1 MFLRYNFLL
10 MKKEEQRMK
19 KYAYIRVSSKDQNI
33 DRQVLAM
40 EDIGLIKKQMIID
53 YQTGKDFN
61 RQNYRKLV
69 KKLKRG
75 DDLYIKSIDRLGR
88 NYDEILSEWRYLTT
102 IKQVNIIVLDFP
114 LLDTRHKVNGIT
126 GKFLADL
133 VLQVLSYVAQVEREN
148 INQRQREGI
157 KVAKEKGIKFG
168 RPKKE
173 YPENFLQ
180 VAKLWKR
187 RELSLREGAEK
198 LNVSHST
205 FSRWLKQHDFK

>member
-1 MFLRYNFLL
+1 
-10 MKKEEQRMK
+10 MK

-33 DRQVLAM
+33 DRQVMAM
-40 EDIGLIKKQMIID
+40 EGIGLIKKQMIID

-75 DDLYIKSIDRLGR
+75 DELYIKSIDRLGR
-88 NYDEILSEWRYLTT
+88 NYDEILAEWRYLTT
-102 IKQVNIIVLDFP
+102 AKQINIIVLDFP

-157 KVAKEKGIKFG
+157 KIAKEKGVKFG

-173 YPENFLQ
+173 YPENFLE
-180 VAKLWKR
+180 VARMWREGNISLRDGAKL
-187 RELSLREGAEK
+187 LSISHTTFSNWLREK
-198 LNVSHST
+198 S
-205 FSRWLKQHDFK
+205 FK

>member
-1 MFLRYNFLL
+1 
-10 MKKEEQRMK
+10 MK

-40 EDIGLIKKQMIID
+40 ESIGLIKTQMIID

-75 DDLYIKSIDRLGR
+75 DELYIKSIDRLGR
-88 NYDEILSEWRYLTT
+88 NYDEILAEWRYLTT
-102 IKQVNIIVLDFP
+102 VKQINIIVLDFP

-133 VLQVLSYVAQVEREN
+133 VLHVLSYVAQVEREN

-173 YPENFLQ
+173 YPDNFDT
-180 VAKLWKR
+180 VAWMWKKGAV
-187 RELSLREGAEK
+187 SLREGADMLE
-198 LNVSHST
+198 VSHTT
-205 FSRWLKQHDFK
+205 FSRWLIEKGFK

>member
-1 MFLRYNFLL
+1 
-10 MKKEEQRMK
+10 
-19 KYAYIRVSSKDQNI
+19 
-33 DRQVLAM
+33 
-40 EDIGLIKKQMIID
+40 MIID

-75 DDLYIKSIDRLGR
+75 DELYIKSIDRLGR
-88 NYDEILSEWRYLTT
+88 NYDEILAEWRYLTT
-102 IKQVNIIVLDFP
+102 VKQINIIVLDFP
-114 LLDTRHKVNGIT
+114 LLDTRLKVNGIT

-157 KVAKEKGIKFG
+157 KIAKEKGVKFG

-173 YPENFLQ
+173 YPENFLE
-180 VAKLWKR
+180 VARMWREGNISLRDGAKL
-187 RELSLREGAEK
+187 LSISHTTFSNWLREK
-198 LNVSHST
+198 S
-205 FSRWLKQHDFK
+205 FK

>member
-1 MFLRYNFLL
+1 
-10 MKKEEQRMK
+10 MK

-40 EDIGLIKKQMIID
+40 ESIGLIKTQMIID

-75 DDLYIKSIDRLGR
+75 DELYIKSIDRLGR
-88 NYDEILSEWRYLTT
+88 NYDEILAEWPYLTT
-102 IKQVNIIVLDFP
+102 VKQINIIVLDFP

-157 KVAKEKGIKFG
+157 KVAKEKGIQFG

-173 YPENFLQ
+173 YPDNFDT
-180 VAKLWKR
+180 VA
-187 RELSLREGAEK
+187 
-198 LNVSHST
+198 
-205 FSRWLKQHDFK
+205 

>member
-1 MFLRYNFLL
+1 
-10 MKKEEQRMK
+10 MK

-40 EDIGLIKKQMIID
+40 ESIGLIKTQMIID

-75 DDLYIKSIDRLGR
+75 DELYIKSIDRLGR
-88 NYDEILSEWRYLTT
+88 NYDEILAEWPYLTT
-102 IKQVNIIVLDFP
+102 VKQINIIVLDFP

-173 YPENFLQ
+173 YPDNFDT
-180 VAKLWKR
+180 VASMWKKGAV
-187 RELSLREGAEK
+187 SLREGADMLE
-198 LNVSHST
+198 VSHTT
-205 FSRWLKQHDFK
+205 FSRWLIEKGFK

>member
-1 MFLRYNFLL
+1 
-10 MKKEEQRMK
+10 MK

-40 EDIGLIKKQMIID
+40 EGIGLVKKQMIID

-61 RQNYRKLV
+61 RKNYRKLV

-75 DDLYIKSIDRLGR
+75 DELYIKSIDRLGR
-88 NYDEILSEWRYLTT
+88 NYDEILAEWHYLTE
-102 IKQVNIIVLDFP
+102 IKKINIIVLDFP

-133 VLQVLSYVAQVEREN
+133 VLQILSYVAQVEREN
-148 INQRQREGI
+148 IKQRQREGI
-157 KVAKEKGIKFG
+157 KISKEKGVKFG

-173 YPENFLQ
+173 YPDNFDT
-180 VAKLWKR
+180 VARMW
-187 RELSLREGAEK
+187 REGNISLREGARL
-198 LNVSHST
+198 LNISHTT
-205 FSRWLKQHDFK
+205 FSNWLRGNICK

>member
-1 MFLRYNFLL
+1 
-10 MKKEEQRMK
+10 MK

-33 DRQVLAM
+33 DRQVMAM
-40 EDIGLIKKQMIID
+40 EGIGLIKKQMIID

-75 DDLYIKSIDRLGR
+75 DELYIKSIDRLGR
-88 NYDEILSEWRYLTT
+88 NYDEILAEWRYLTT
-102 IKQVNIIVLDFP
+102 VKQINIIVLDFP
-114 LLDTRHKVNGIT
+114 LDTRLKVNGIT

-133 VLQVLSYVAQVEREN
+133 VLQVLSYVAQLEREN

-157 KVAKEKGIKFG
+157 KIAKEKGVKFG

-173 YPENFLQ
+173 YPENFLE
-180 VAKLWKR
+180 VARMWREGNISLRDGAKL
-187 RELSLREGAEK
+187 LSISHTTFSNWLREK
-198 LNVSHST
+198 S
-205 FSRWLKQHDFK
+205 FK

>member
-1 MFLRYNFLL
+1 
-10 MKKEEQRMK
+10 MK

-33 DRQVLAM
+33 DRQVMAM
-40 EDIGLIKKQMIID
+40 EGIGLNKKQMIID

-75 DDLYIKSIDRLGR
+75 DEMYIKSIDRLGR
-88 NYDEILSEWRYLTT
+88 NYDEILAEWRYLTT
-102 IKQVNIIVLDFP
+102 VKQINIIVLDFP

-157 KVAKEKGIKFG
+157 KIAKEKGVKFG

-173 YPENFLQ
+173 YPENFLE
-180 VAKLWKR
+180 VARMWREGNISLRDGAKL
-187 RELSLREGAEK
+187 LSISHTTFSNWLREK
-198 LNVSHST
+198 S
-205 FSRWLKQHDFK
+205 FK

>member
-1 MFLRYNFLL
+1 
-10 MKKEEQRMK
+10 MK

-33 DRQVLAM
+33 DRQVMAM
-40 EDIGLIKKQMIID
+40 EGIGLIKKQMIID

-61 RQNYRKLV
+61 RQNYSKLV

-75 DDLYIKSIDRLGR
+75 DELYIKSIDRLGR
-88 NYDEILSEWRYLTT
+88 NYDEILAEWRYLTT
-102 IKQVNIIVLDFP
+102 VKQINIIVLDFP

-133 VLQVLSYVAQVEREN
+133 VLQVLSYVAQIEREN

-180 VAKLWKR
+180 VGKLWKR

>member
-1 MFLRYNFLL
+1 MN
-10 MKKEEQRMK
+10 

-40 EDIGLIKKQMIID
+40 EGIGLIKKQMIID

-61 RQNYRKLV
+61 RHNYRKLV

-75 DDLYIKSIDRLGR
+75 DELYIKSIDRLGR
-88 NYDEILSEWRYLTT
+88 NYDEILAEWRYLTT
-102 IKQVNIIVLDFP
+102 VKQINIIVLDFP

-173 YPENFLQ
+173 YPDNFYT
-180 VAKLWKR
+180 VAGMWKKGAV
-187 RELSLREGAEK
+187 SLREGADLLE
-198 LNVSHST
+198 VSHTT

>member
-1 MFLRYNFLL
+1 
-10 MKKEEQRMK
+10 MK

-33 DRQVLAM
+33 DRQVMAM
-40 EDIGLIKKQMIID
+40 ESIGLNKKQMIID

-75 DDLYIKSIDRLGR
+75 DELYIKSIDRLGR
-88 NYDEILSEWRYLTT
+88 NYDDILSEWRYLTT

-148 INQRQREGI
+148 INHRQREGI
-157 KVAKEKGIKFG
+157 KVAKEKGVKFG

-173 YPENFLQ
+173 YPDNFDT
-180 VAKLWKR
+180 VARMW
-187 RELSLREGAEK
+187 REGNISLREGAR
-198 LNVSHST
+198 LLRVSHTT
-205 FSRWLKQHDFK
+205 FSNWLTDKSFK

>member
-1 MFLRYNFLL
+1 
-10 MKKEEQRMK
+10 MK

-33 DRQVLAM
+33 DRQVMAM
-40 EDIGLIKKQMIID
+40 ESIGLIKKQMIID

-75 DDLYIKSIDRLGR
+75 DELYIKSIDRLGR
-88 NYDEILSEWRYLTT
+88 NYDEILAEWRYLTEVKK
-102 IKQVNIIVLDFP
+102 INIIVLDFP

-173 YPENFLQ
+173 YPDNFDT
-180 VAKLWKR
+180 VAELWKKGTIT
-187 RELSLREGAEK
+187 LREGAD
-198 LNVSHST
+198 LLDVSHTT
-205 FSRWLKQHDFK
+205 FSRWVKQYNFK

>member
-1 MFLRYNFLL
+1 
-10 MKKEEQRMK
+10 MK

-33 DRQVLAM
+33 DRQVMAM
-40 EDIGLIKKQMIID
+40 EGIGLIKKQMIID

-75 DDLYIKSIDRLGR
+75 DELYIKSIDRLGR
-88 NYDEILSEWRYLTT
+88 NYDEILAEWRYLTT
-102 IKQVNIIVLDFP
+102 VKQINIIVLDFP
-114 LLDTRHKVNGIT
+114 LLDTRLKVNGIT

-133 VLQVLSYVAQVEREN
+133 VLQVLSYVAQLEREN

-157 KVAKEKGIKFG
+157 KIAKEKGVKFG

-173 YPENFLQ
+173 YPENFLE
-180 VAKLWKR
+180 VARMWREGNISLRDGAKL
-187 RELSLREGAEK
+187 LSISHTTFSNWLREK
-198 LNVSHST
+198 S
-205 FSRWLKQHDFK
+205 FK

>member
-1 MFLRYNFLL
+1 
-10 MKKEEQRMK
+10 MK

-33 DRQVLAM
+33 DRQVMAM
-40 EDIGLIKKQMIID
+40 ESIGLNKKQMIID

-61 RQNYRKLV
+61 RQNYRELV

-75 DDLYIKSIDRLGR
+75 DELYIKSIDRLGR
-88 NYDEILSEWRYLTT
+88 NYDEILAEWRYLTT
-102 IKQVNIIVLDFP
+102 AKQINIIVLDFP

-133 VLQVLSYVAQVEREN
+133 VLQVLSYVAQIEREN

-157 KVAKEKGIKFG
+157 QVAKEKGIKFG

-173 YPENFLQ
+173 YPDNFDT
-180 VAKLWKR
+180 VAGMWKQGAV
-187 RELSLREGAEK
+187 SLREGADMLE
-198 LNVSHST
+198 VSHTT
-205 FSRWLKQHDFK
+205 FSRWLIEKGFK

>member
-1 MFLRYNFLL
+1 
-10 MKKEEQRMK
+10 MK

-33 DRQVLAM
+33 DRQVMAM
-40 EDIGLIKKQMIID
+40 EGIGLIKKQMIID

-75 DDLYIKSIDRLGR
+75 DELYIKSIDRLGR
-88 NYDEILSEWRYLTT
+88 NYDEILAEWRYLTT
-102 IKQVNIIVLDFP
+102 VKQINIIVLDFP
-114 LLDTRHKVNGIT
+114 LLDTRLKVNGIT

-157 KVAKEKGIKFG
+157 KIAKEKGVKFG

-173 YPENFLQ
+173 YPENFLE
-180 VAKLWKR
+180 VARMWREGNISLRDGAKL
-187 RELSLREGAEK
+187 LSISHTTFSNWLREK
-198 LNVSHST
+198 S
-205 FSRWLKQHDFK
+205 FK

>member
-1 MFLRYNFLL
+1 
-10 MKKEEQRMK
+10 MK

-33 DRQVLAM
+33 DRQVMAM
-40 EDIGLIKKQMIID
+40 ESIGLNKKQMIID

-69 KKLKRG
+69 KKLKEG
-75 DDLYIKSIDRLGR
+75 DELYIKSIDRLGR
-88 NYDEILSEWRYLTT
+88 NYDEILAEWRYLTT
-102 IKQVNIIVLDFP
+102 VKQINIIVLDFP

-157 KVAKEKGIKFG
+157 KIAKEKGIKFG

-173 YPENFLQ
+173 YPDNFYT
-180 VAKLWKR
+180 VVGMWKKGAV
-187 RELSLREGAEK
+187 SLREGADLLE
-198 LNVSHST
+198 VSHTT
-205 FSRWLKQHDFK
+205 FSRWLIEKGFK

>member
-1 MFLRYNFLL
+1 
-10 MKKEEQRMK
+10 MKKEEQKMK

-33 DRQVLAM
+33 DRQVMAM
-40 EDIGLIKKQMIID
+40 EGIGLIKKQMIID

-75 DDLYIKSIDRLGR
+75 DELYIKSIDRLGR
-88 NYDEILSEWRYLTT
+88 NYDEILAEWRYLTT
-102 IKQVNIIVLDFP
+102 VKQINIIVLDFP
-114 LLDTRHKVNGIT
+114 LLDTRLKVNGIT

-157 KVAKEKGIKFG
+157 KIAKEKGVKFG

-173 YPENFLQ
+173 YPENFLE
-180 VAKLWKR
+180 VARMWREGNISLRDGAKL
-187 RELSLREGAEK
+187 LSISHTTFSNWLREK
-198 LNVSHST
+198 S
-205 FSRWLKQHDFK
+205 FK